1 MAPSEHGDSRARRL
15 WFATS
20 PGFGVSKGVTLA
32 LTQTRNAA
40 RPAVVLGL
48 LGGWKLVSGGHAID
62 APHSVE
68 RVTAFLAIAGATPRS
83 TVAGRL
89 WPDFTE
95 ERAHGNLRSAI
106 WRANRLGPEL
116 LREQSGRL
124 SLAAH
129 IEIDIDQLQHAAAA
143 EPMASPGL
151 SVGGI
156 TAGELLPGWYEDW
169 VLVERERLRQKQLH
183 ALEALA
189 RRLVAQNK
197 FAEAV
202 DAALAA
208 ISAEPLRESAHRVLI
223 EVHLAEGN
231 VGEARRAYQS
241 LRSLL
246 EDELGVEPSEALRS
260 ALGGHLLDTLERP
273 LLKTAEP
280 MPLRLTLDTPRVQHS
295 SGAG

>member
-1 MAPSEHGDSRARRL
+1 
-15 WFATS
+15 
-20 PGFGVSKGVTLA
+20 LA

-40 RPAVVLGL
+40 LPAVVLGL
-48 LGGWKLVSGGHAID
+48 LGGWKLVSGGNSID

-89 WPDFTE
+89 WPDFPE

-124 SLAAH
+124 SLAAD
-129 IEIDIDQLQHAAAA
+129 IEIDIDQLHHAEVA
-143 EPMASPGL
+143 EPRATPELDIGA
-151 SVGGI
+151 I
-156 TAGELLPGWYEDW
+156 TTGELLPGWYEDW

-183 ALEALA
+183 ALEAFA

-231 VGEARRAYQS
+231 LGEARRAYQS

-246 EDELGVEPSEALRS
+246 EEELGVEPSEALRT

-273 LLKTAEP
+273 LLQAAKSVSRRPTVDIAGVRHP
-280 MPLRLTLDTPRVQHS
+280 